1 MIVSEKKLIAN
12 RANAKLGGRPAGI
25 PASVQEHKRAI
36 TEYLAK
42 YIADNIVP
50 MVEDMRKE
58 VHAGNVMAFVALLD
72 RAYGKVPQGIVPT
85 DGNGQPI
92 VFLPLEVMQKHNLTP
107 QNSDNVK
114 GELVKHDVTM
124 IDTPKN

>member
-1 MIVSEKKLIAN
+1 MEIKQDKRKITAPIN
-12 RANAKLGGRPAGI
+12 GKLGGRPNGI
-25 PASVQEHKRAI
+25 PASVLEHKRAI

-85 DGNGQPI
+85 DKNGEPI
-92 VFLPLEVMQKHNLTP
+92 VFLPLELIEKHNLNTT
-107 QNSDNVK
+107 QQTSDNVK
-114 GELVKHDVTM
+114 IHDVKHIDV
-124 IDTPKN
+124 PK